1 MAECELALRRES
13 KVIGLCRLALL
24 RLCSGFRLF
33 ISFRGKF
40 LCHGLLRLLSV
51 YSVPFGGIHEN
62 VVLADSGSLVRRIQQ
77 ADFEQQ
83 LA

>member
-1 MAECELALRRES
+1 MEA
-13 KVIGLCRLALL
+13 KGIGLCRLALL

-40 LCHGLLRLLSV
+40 LSHGLLQLLSV

-62 VVLADSGSLVRRIQQ
+62 VVSADGESLVRRIQQ
-77 ADFEQQ
+77 ADFKQQ

>member
-1 MAECELALRRES
+1 MPPSCAS
-13 KVIGLCRLALL
+13 SALL
-24 RLCSGFRLF
+24 RLSSF

-40 LCHGLLRLLSV
+40 LCHGLLQLLSV

-62 VVLADSGSLVRRIQQ
+62 VVAADGGSLVRRIQQ